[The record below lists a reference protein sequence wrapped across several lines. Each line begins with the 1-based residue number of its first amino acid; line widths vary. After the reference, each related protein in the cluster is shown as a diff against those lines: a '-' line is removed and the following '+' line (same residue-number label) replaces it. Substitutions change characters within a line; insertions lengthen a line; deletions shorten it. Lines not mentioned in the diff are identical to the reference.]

1 MYLGMI
7 KTHNDLLLVSNS
19 VLLYELQTLLLYLFI
34 LFVDTTA
41 NLLTSGPYALVFA
54 YFVPFYLDIPVSK
67 RFNVFG
73 AHFSDKSFIYLVGVQ
88 VNNTIKYP
96 WVHGFALFPNV
107 FAITEQPFSSTKK
120 DITQPRSSSSG

>member
-1 MYLGMI
+1 
-7 KTHNDLLLVSNS
+7 
-19 VLLYELQTLLLYLFI
+19 LFI

-73 AHFSDKSFIYLVGVQ
+73 AHLSDKSFIYLVGVQ
-88 VNNTIKYP
+88 LLLSSWKRSMLPGICGIIADP
-96 WVHGFALFPNV
+96 WVHGFTLFPNV

-120 DITQPRSSSSG
+120 DITQPRSPSSG